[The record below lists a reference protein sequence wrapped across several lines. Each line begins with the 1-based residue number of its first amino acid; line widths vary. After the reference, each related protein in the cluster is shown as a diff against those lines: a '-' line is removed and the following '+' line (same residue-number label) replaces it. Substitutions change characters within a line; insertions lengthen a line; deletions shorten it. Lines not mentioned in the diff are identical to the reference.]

1 MAKEKIKCP
10 ECGGINIEKLSYK
23 GAGGIGEAKS
33 KPSKEERH
41 GKYRCVDCGLIFYES
56 NLQKY

>member
-10 ECGGINIEKLSYK
+10 ECGSINIEELFYSADGL
-23 GAGGIGEAKS
+23 GAAKS
-33 KPSKEERH
+33 KPPKEERH